1 MKTKGKINKNTQY
14 LEKRVQYL
22 EEVNRF
28 TLDALEMAASL
39 GDFQPSINNLQD
51 VSVILDETKS
61 RIRSLIQLEAMA
73 FYLVDDSNNEFV
85 LSKVHPLRYESYIE
99 KEVGFFIDD
108 GIFAWAL
115 REKRPVIVSTKQHER
130 QFIFHVM
137 ITGSRIRGM
146 FVGLLKEGD
155 SNIPDMS
162 LSILSIVL
170 LNSTNALESCNLYN
184 MIREINNNLQKKENY
199 KILFEG
205 APDGVEVLDAR
216 GNIVDCNKSQTI
228 LLGYKRKELI
238 GNHTTKFLLDGKTSF
253 EERLHNL
260 KKTGHYEYEMELVSK
275 AGDIIHVW
283 RKGNA
288 IYDENMKFVG
298 YVVYNRD
305 LSDRKAANKE
315 KNRLKSQLHQARK
328 MEAVGTLAGGIAHDF
343 NNLLM
348 GVQGNVSLA
357 LLNIHKT
364 HPVYKKLKNIEE
376 HIQSGA
382 KLTSQLL
389 GFAKGGKY
397 EVKLIDLNE
406 LIRKSSDIFGRTRK
420 EIEIRSTYQKNIWS
434 VEVDHGQIEQVL
446 LNLYVNASQ
455 AMPGGGEIYLQTK
468 NVTLNKKFVKPYDIE
483 PGSYVKITITD
494 TGTGMDKKTKAQ
506 IFDPFFTTKEMG
518 SDKGTGLGLASAY
531 GIITNHGGVIN
542 VQSKKGK
549 GSTFNIYLPA
559 SKAKILT
566 ERKLPKAFLRGT
578 ETLLLVDDEKL
589 IINVNKEILEAL
601 GYKVYLARSGKEA
614 IETYKEKQDKIE
626 MVILDMI
633 MPEMDGGETY
643 DILKKI
649 NPDIKVL
656 LSSGYS
662 IDGQATEI
670 LERGCNDFIQKPFKI
685 EQLSQ
690 KIKDLLENK

>member
-1 MKTKGKINKNTQY
+1 MKTKGKMNKNTQY

-22 EEVNRF
+22 EDVNRF

-73 FYLVDDSNNEFV
+73 FYLVDESNNEFV
-85 LSKVHPLRYESYIE
+85 LSKMYPLHYESYIE

-115 REKRPVIVSTKQHER
+115 REKRPVIVSTKQHKR

-137 ITGSRIRGM
+137 ITSSRIRGM
-146 FVGLLKEGD
+146 FVGLLEEGD

-170 LNSTNALESCNLYN
+170 LNSANALESCNLYN

-199 KILFEG
+199 KILFEA

-228 LLGYKRKELI
+228 LLGYKREELI
-238 GNHTTKFLLDGKTSF
+238 GNHTTRFLVGGKTSF

-260 KKTGHYEYEMELVSK
+260 KKTGYYEYEVELVSK
-275 AGDIIHVW
+275 AGDIIPVW

-288 IYDENMKFVG
+288 NYDENMKFVG

-305 LSDRKAANKE
+305 LSDRKAANEE
-315 KNRLKSQLHQARK
+315 KNRLESELYQARK

-357 LLNIHKT
+357 LLDMDKT
-364 HPVYKKLKNIEE
+364 HPVYKKLKNIEQY
-376 HIQSGA
+376 IQSGA
-382 KLTSQLL
+382 KLTGQLL

-397 EVKLIDLNE
+397 EVKLTDLNE
-406 LIRKSSDIFGRTRK
+406 LIRKSSSMFGRTRK
-420 EIEIRSTYQKNIWS
+420 GIEIRSTYQKDIWS
-434 VEVDHGQIEQVL
+434 VEVDNGQIEQVL

-468 NVTLNKKFVKPYDIE
+468 NVTLNKNFVKSYDIE
-483 PGSYVKITITD
+483 PGNYVKITISD
-494 TGTGMDKKTKAQ
+494 TGTGIDKKTKAR

-542 VQSKKGK
+542 VRSEKGK

-566 ERKLPKAFLRGT
+566 ERKLPEAFLKGT
-578 ETLLLVDDEKL
+578 GTILLVDDEEL
-589 IINVNKEILEAL
+589 IVNVDKEILEAL

-614 IETYKEKQDKIE
+614 IETYKEKQDKID

-633 MPEMDGGETY
+633 MPEMDGGEAY

-670 LERGCNDFIQKPFKI
+670 LERGCNDFIHKPFKI

-690 KIKDLLENK
+690 KIKALLDNK

>member
-1 MKTKGKINKNTQY
+1 MKKTTQY

-22 EEVNRF
+22 EDVNRF

-39 GDFQPSINNLQD
+39 GDFQPSISNMQD

-61 RIRSLIQLEAMA
+61 RIRSLMQLEAMA
-73 FYLVDDSNNEFV
+73 FYLVDESNNEFV
-85 LSKVHPLRYESYIE
+85 LSKMDPLHYESYIE

-137 ITGSRIRGM
+137 ITSSRIRGM
-146 FVGLLKEGD
+146 FVGLLEEGD
-155 SNIPDMS
+155 RNIPDMS

-184 MIREINNNLQKKENY
+184 MIREINNNLQKKKNY
-199 KILFEG
+199 KILFDA
-205 APDGVEVLDAR
+205 APDGVEVLDAK
-216 GNIVDCNKSQTI
+216 GNIVDCNKAQTI
-228 LLGYKRKELI
+228 LLGYKREELI
-238 GNHTTKFLLDGKTSF
+238 GNHTTRFLLNDDKTSF
-253 EERLHNL
+253 EKRLSNL
-260 KKTGHYEYEMELVSK
+260 KKTGHYEREVELVSK
-275 AGDIIHVW
+275 AGDIIPVW
-283 RKGNA
+283 RKWNA
-288 IYDENMKFVG
+288 IYDEKMQFVG

-305 LSDRKAANKE
+305 LSDHKAANEE
-315 KNRLKSQLHQARK
+315 KNRLESQLNQSRK

-348 GVQGNVSLA
+348 GIQGNVSLA
-357 LLNIHKT
+357 LMDMDSTN
-364 HPVYKKLKNIEE
+364 PFYERLKNIEQ

-382 KLTSQLL
+382 ELTGQLL

-397 EVKLIDLNE
+397 EVKPTDLNE
-406 LIRKSSDIFGRTRK
+406 LIRESSSMFGRTRK
-420 EIEIRSTYQKNIWS
+420 EIEIRSTYQKDIWS
-434 VEVDHGQIEQVL
+434 VEADHGQIEQVL
-446 LNLYVNASQ
+446 LNIYVNASQ
-455 AMPGGGEIYLQTK
+455 AMIGGGEIYLQTE
-468 NVTLNKKFVKPYDIE
+468 NVTLDKNFVKPYEIE

-494 TGTGMDKKTKAQ
+494 TGTGMDKKTRAR

-518 SDKGTGLGLASAY
+518 SNKGTGLGLASAY
-531 GIITNHGGVIN
+531 GIIANHGGIIN
-542 VQSKKGK
+542 VLSKKGK

-559 SKAKILT
+559 SEAKILT
-566 ERKLPKAFLRGT
+566 ERKLPGAFLKGT
-578 ETLLLVDDEKL
+578 ETVLFVDDEEL
-589 IINVNKEILEAL
+589 IINIGEDMLKAL

-614 IETYKEKQDKIE
+614 IETYKEKQDKID

-633 MPEMDGGETY
+633 MPEMDGGKTY

-670 LERGCNDFIQKPFKI
+670 LKRGCNDFIQKPFRI
-685 EQLSQ
+685 EHLSL
-690 KIKDLLENK
+690 KTRELLENK